1 MAPCLLLVSHQPTLW
16 HLDAARGPST
26 PSLDHLVSAREDAR
40 WNGEPQRRGGL
51 EINDQLIL
59 SRRLHRKVGWL
70 FALKDA
76 VDVASSPAVLVEQIW
91 TIGDQA
97 AGGDIGT
104 GGVDCGQS
112 VPGR

>member
-1 MAPCLLLVSHQPTLW
+1 MPQGGHP
-16 HLDAARGPST
+16 P
-26 PSLDHLVSAREDAR
+26 LDHLVGA
-40 WNGEPQRRGGL
+40 GEQRRWDFEAECLGAL

-70 FALKDA
+70 FALEDA
-76 VDVASSPAVLVEQIW
+76 VDVASSEAVLVEQIG